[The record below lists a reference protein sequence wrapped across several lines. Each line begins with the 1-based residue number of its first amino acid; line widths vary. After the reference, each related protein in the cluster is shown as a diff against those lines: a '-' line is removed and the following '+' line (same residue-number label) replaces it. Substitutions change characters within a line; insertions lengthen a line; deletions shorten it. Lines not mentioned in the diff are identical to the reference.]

1 MFKRGTKSQDH
12 LDRNNEEL
20 FIRILTFFSGGE
32 RYFTPDMNLNDVITE
47 EFDEGVFI
55 LSILA
60 LQISLDV
67 DIPDEYLEM
76 AMMTGGTISEFIQ
89 GLGKLPK
96 TQDDLFPAR
105 VMKLVAE
112 TYDKIVDNILEEIE
126 EDI

>member
-1 MFKRGTKSQDH
+1 MTERQNESREKK
-12 LDRNNEEL
+12 NEEL

-32 RYFTPDMNLNDVITE
+32 RYFTPEMELKDVITE

-60 LQISLDV
+60 LEISLDV

-76 AMMTGGTISEFIQ
+76 AMMTGGTISEFIH
-89 GLGKLPK
+89 GLEKMPR

-105 VMKLVAE
+105 VISLVGQGYE
-112 TYDKIVDNILEEIE
+112 MVMNDLLKEIE
-126 EDI
+126 EET

>member
-1 MFKRGTKSQDH
+1 MTERQNESREKK
-12 LDRNNEEL
+12 NEEL

-32 RYFTPDMNLNDVITE
+32 RYFTPDMDLNDVITE

-89 GLGKLPK
+89 GLEKLPK

>member
-1 MFKRGTKSQDH
+1 MTEKQNESQEKK
-12 LDRNNEEL
+12 NEEL

-32 RYFTPDMNLNDVITE
+32 RYFTPDMDLNDVITE

-76 AMMTGGTISEFIQ
+76 ARMTGGTISEFIQ
-89 GLGKLPK
+89 GLEKMPR

-105 VMKLVAE
+105 VIKLVAE
-112 TYDKIVDNILEEIE
+112 IYDQLVNNLLEEIE
-126 EDI
+126 EEN

>member
-1 MFKRGTKSQDH
+1 MTEKQNESQEKK
-12 LDRNNEEL
+12 NEEL

-32 RYFTPDMNLNDVITE
+32 RYFTPDMDLNDVITE

-76 AMMTGGTISEFIQ
+76 ARMTGGTISEFIH
-89 GLGKLPK
+89 GLEKMPR

-105 VMKLVAE
+105 VIKLVAE
-112 TYDKIVDNILEEIE
+112 IYDQLVYLLNK
-126 EDI
+126 